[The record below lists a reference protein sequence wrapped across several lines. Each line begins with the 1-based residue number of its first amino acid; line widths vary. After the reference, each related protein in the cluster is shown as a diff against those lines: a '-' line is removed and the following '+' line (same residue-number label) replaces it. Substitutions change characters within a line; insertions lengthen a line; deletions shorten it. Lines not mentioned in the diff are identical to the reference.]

1 MELNEIKF
9 DCRHFRGGIP
19 CGPNKKEGK
28 VCPSCDAY
36 SPITKRILIIKLG
49 ALGDVIR
56 TTPLVTRFR
65 KEYPG
70 CHITWIT
77 LSPAI
82 LPKNKIDEILPMD
95 FVSVYGLQHRS
106 FDIAINLDKELEAC
120 ALLADVKA
128 ERKFGFIWK
137 DNQLDIANP
146 AAKHKVITG
155 LFDNISQTNTK
166 SYLEEI
172 FEICEMDFR
181 GEEYLLDI
189 SPVFAEKW
197 TSLQAKANGK
207 IIVGLN
213 TGCGQRWLTRLWRE
227 DYWLDLIKALENG
240 GFYPVLLGGKDE
252 DEQNQRMSKASGA
265 YYPGTFSLEEF
276 IALTS
281 RCDIVV
287 SAVSMMMHIAVGLQK
302 PLILFNNIF
311 NPNEFHLYG
320 RGEIV
325 QPETGC
331 ECYYGNSCK
340 RTDRCMN
347 HLKPETVYQAIQR
360 HASAKA

>member
-1 MELNEIKF
+1 MELNEVKF
-9 DCRHFRGGIP
+9 DCRYFKGGIP
-19 CGPNKKEGK
+19 CTPNKKEGK
-28 VCPSCDAY
+28 VCPTCDSY
-36 SPITKRILIIKLG
+36 SPITKKILIIKLG

-65 KEYPG
+65 NEYPG

-82 LPKNKIDEILPMD
+82 LPKKKIDEILPFD
-95 FVSVYGLQHRS
+95 FVSVYGLQHRA

-120 ALLADVKA
+120 ALLADVQA
-128 ERKFGFIWK
+128 EKKLGFIWK
-137 DNQLDIANP
+137 NNQLDIANP
-146 AAKHKVITG
+146 EAKHKLITG
-155 LFDNISQTNTK
+155 LFDNISQSNTK

-172 FEICEMDFR
+172 FEICGMKFQ

-189 SPVFAEKW
+189 DPDFSEKW
-197 TSLQAKANGK
+197 KSLDAKANGK

-213 TGCGQRWLTRLWRE
+213 TGCGKRWLTRLWRE
-227 DYWLDLIKALENG
+227 DYWLQLIKDLEQG
-240 GFYPVLLGGKDE
+240 GYYPVLLGGKDE
-252 DEQNQRMSKASGA
+252 DAQNQRMSTLSGA

-281 RCDIVV
+281 RCDLVV

-320 RGEIV
+320 RGAIV
-325 QPETGC
+325 QPATGC
-331 ECYYGNSCK
+331 DCYFGNTCS

-347 HLKPETVYQAIQR
+347 HLDPKSVYQAIEA
-360 HASAKA
+360 HVPSKA